1 MKQNRRSFIKIT
13 SIASASL
20 LPVINA
26 LAQVLAD
33 EDEDLKE
40 IARGALNEEN
50 AFYII
55 DNNLLN
61 LKFHFINVKE
71 KDGTLSEVKGKEGK
85 AFMVVR
91 LPQMHVQEKGVWK
104 ASWADPQRSLP
115 GGSLS
120 GYSFLAF
127 QLWTRELDKSN
138 RKIKFELN
146 ALLDWNQPCFKLIT
160 LVEWLNLKK
169 SGINGFDF
177 SDYVNKPNKF
187 NQNKLWSL
195 NQADIDHEYNSGY
208 YNQNALEPKNKI
220 YKKYKSFIR
229 HFLDANFYP
238 EASKPMRDFIPC
250 SFINYADGLIIT
262 PISPVLDANNH
273 RQQVDAVFL
282 SNAYHNQAKKPLGK
296 SKYEV
301 WTNYLAFAVPGEE
314 YTVGGKKSFQIV
326 APHFRAI
333 GLVTPKPVDL
343 KAVNCADFSSQDR
356 DMLPSLLDKAEL
368 TFLTQYARQ
377 YGSVDHTGM
386 PIQDFTSA
394 DFDIKELNGFFF
406 TGLGMIAH
414 LHYYNIDKCPDKI
427 DLIEYE
433 HQITQGRD
441 VFIKVS
447 RLGYNTKTGQR
458 YKHVIEGKRKINSAF
473 DSSLENFTYPRASFI
488 ELKQY
493 CECIDFEMN
502 YLDDEV
508 TGTDWS
514 TKFPDIPTAA
524 IVGEVQKPLKDKN
537 YIADYKRNVFRSLKT
552 IERKRI
558 PIICLRDTVDHQD
571 VCTLE
576 RDTLWFWPVME
587 DRVVEGQ
594 VDETVGL
601 SAYLPCE
608 FNGVDW
614 EGKTL
619 TVSTPFMFI
628 RKSALET
635 GAEKLAYINYF
646 KGDPNVPNNPLTE
659 RRKIYFNNQL
669 VAFTPSIKQVVQLQL
684 AELIRREKEIKAIPG
699 LAAELTGLQ
708 AQLQVFIRALT
719 DPPANTNKVN
729 LLETDFI
736 EYYFRAKNVFDRV
749 SVAATNHVILPQVL
763 RAKVYLDHVRDLTHQ
778 RLPSVMEY
786 HEDYI
791 KHGFKNYLRDV
802 DGSIKGNS
810 AKLIMKNT
818 DAFKADLEDPLN
830 RSYQQI
836 TTALRESKAFLG
848 NLNVPDIIPD
858 TLSLDQLGI
867 TIPPDITRAVQLGT
881 AVLTQAQ
888 DALQRILMFN
898 PRELLRGKLSDVCG
912 LDLTALLDE
921 FLPAEESNNHTPL
934 FELNKI
940 IGQVT
945 DAVNNSPVYQEIK
958 NKIDTVKNEI
968 ERLRKIYEDAAAEIK
983 NVQAQLNAYLK
994 LLSNAIPNADE
1005 LDNLLKNLFDQYR
1018 LKAFE
1023 MVKKALPIEEL
1034 MQDIHDL
1041 ETRINAFFI
1050 EQKTILQEEYAG
1062 RMRSLDEFLVK
1073 LDKYLNALPKDLYDQ
1088 QVVIFKALK
1097 DRYADTFT
1105 TYAERVNS
1113 LIKSVPPVPSGLIY
1127 YKKADGKFDYELTLK
1142 PAGAIPLQLV
1152 EVTLTLSG
1160 NQLSANIG
1168 LVQYETLRDY
1178 LIKLLLNN
1186 IDSTTDRQQA
1196 AQALQDWMNNHFSP
1210 TAKNAQGKL
1219 ITVYDHLL
1227 STVQDYQNKTLK
1239 DIKGQIEAWK
1249 QQAEKLLA
1257 DPLVDVATRLAIQ
1270 KVRELM
1276 IKLPEYVDF
1285 LKNFDPYYYYEQY
1298 RTLSKQVED
1307 TQSRFQQQ
1315 FYTLYDGIQQEV
1327 SAIVTTWDNEKAAVI
1342 ASAAELKKAR
1352 DAMDPTNATS
1362 VTAFYKQL
1370 DAYAASKDKWV
1381 NIKKAF
1387 DVKSKSHAI
1396 KLVKAYLKT
1405 LSGNTEVK
1413 KAFDAVYDLQNGLIK
1428 TLSEKTEAYK
1438 KVYESFMAYV
1448 KAEGSKAEQQLTDAL
1463 SQFIIDHQ
1471 AEIEKVNEAR
1481 NLYNILTSLKRQELT
1496 YTWNTDK
1503 FRDVD
1508 LGIVAFKKGN
1518 NPDTRLQ
1525 IDVRAATIFT
1535 DGKFP
1540 PAIERVELYTKNSF
1554 SNFGLTFLNILTISF
1569 NEITFI
1575 DGSNVPRKFDV
1586 KIKDV
1591 KFEGSLS
1598 FLQAFETWLQTM
1610 GKGLILDIKP
1620 DHLGLGYS
1628 LPIPAIK
1635 TPGFNFFNLSL
1646 NFDLRLYFD
1655 SRPLRFGFSLARPDA
1670 KFGIA
1675 VGIYAGFGFFAIVV
1689 DPKHGIVEVDCAL
1702 EAGAWAGISI
1712 GPIHGEVKLAFGFR
1726 YTKTETTVRLEGYIV
1741 AEGRLKVWILEV
1753 SARIYL
1759 GIVSENSYVE
1769 GVCTVTYSVKLGF
1782 IRKSFSGSF
1791 HRKIAG
1797 AARQNNGEQQ
1807 KFIKEFAVNFMP
1819 PLNKGTHAL
1828 LIPII
1833 ANTLLEMD
1841 KELQD
1846 IEPVSYDNWK
1856 KFITVF

>member
-13 SIASASL
+13 IIASASL
-20 LPVINA
+20 LPVINS
-26 LAQVLAD
+26 LAQVFAD

-40 IARGALNEEN
+40 IARGALNDEN

-71 KDGTLSEVKGKEGK
+71 KGGTLSEVKGKEGK
-85 AFMVVR
+85 AFMMVR
-91 LPQMHVQEKGVWK
+91 LPQMHVQEKGFWK

-115 GGSLS
+115 GGNLS

-127 QLWTRELDKSN
+127 QLWAKEPDKSN
-138 RKIKFELN
+138 RKIKFELD

-169 SGINGFDF
+169 AGTHDFEF
-177 SDYVNKPNKF
+177 SDYVNKPNEF

-195 NQADIDHEYNSGY
+195 NQAAVDQEFNCGY
-208 YNQNALEPKNKI
+208 YSKNALEPQDKI

-238 EASKPMRDFIPC
+238 EASKPIRDFIPC
-250 SFINYADGLIIT
+250 SFINYADGFIIT
-262 PISPVLDANNH
+262 PISPVLDANNN

-282 SNAYHNQAKKPLGK
+282 SNTYHNQAKKPLGK

-301 WTNYLAFAVPGEE
+301 WTNYLAFAVPDEE
-314 YTVGGKKSFQIV
+314 FTAGGKKSFQIV

-333 GLVTPKPVDL
+333 GLVTPNPVDL
-343 KAVNCADFSSQDR
+343 KAVNCGDFSSQDR

-368 TFLTQYARQ
+368 TFLTQYAKQ
-377 YGSVDHTGM
+377 YGSGDHTGT
-386 PIQDFTSA
+386 PIQDFTSV

-414 LHYYNIDKCPDKI
+414 LQYYNIDKCPDKI

-433 HQITQGRD
+433 HRITQGRD

-473 DSSLENFTYPRASFI
+473 DSNQENFTYPRASFI

-514 TKFPDIPTAA
+514 TKFPDIPADVV
-524 IVGEVQKPLKDKN
+524 VGEVQKPVKDKN
-537 YIADYKRNVFRSLKT
+537 YIADYKRNVFHSLKT

-558 PIICLRDTVDHQD
+558 PIMCLRDTVDHQD
-571 VCTLE
+571 VCSLE
-576 RDTLWFWPVME
+576 RDTLWFWPVLE
-587 DRVVEGQ
+587 DRVAEGQ
-594 VDETVGL
+594 VDDTVGL
-601 SAYLPCE
+601 EAYLPCE

-619 TVSTPFMFI
+619 AVSAPFMFI
-628 RKSALET
+628 RKSVLET
-635 GAEKLAYINYF
+635 GAEKSAYNNYF
-646 KGDPNVPNNPLTE
+646 KGDPNVQNNPLTE
-659 RRKIYFNNQL
+659 RRKIYFNSQL
-669 VAFTPSIKQVVQLQL
+669 VAFTPPVQTIQQLQL
-684 AELIRREKEIKAIPG
+684 TALLRREKAIKAIPA
-699 LAAELTGLQ
+699 LATELAGLQ
-708 AQLQVFIRALT
+708 AQRQVFQKALA
-719 DPPANTNKVN
+719 DPPANSNKVN

-736 EYYFRAKNVFDRV
+736 EYYFRAKNVFDRG

-786 HEDYI
+786 HVDYI
-791 KHGFKNYLRDV
+791 KHGFSNYLRDV
-802 DGSIKGNS
+802 DGTIKGNA
-810 AKLIMKNT
+810 AKLIMTNT
-818 DAFKADLEDPLN
+818 AAFKDPLN
-830 RSYQQI
+830 RTYQQI
-836 TTALRESKAFLG
+836 TAALRESKAFLG

-867 TIPPDITRAVQLGT
+867 TNPPDITRAIQQGT
-881 AVLTQAQ
+881 VVLNQAQ
-888 DALQRILMFN
+888 DALQKISMFN

-945 DAVNNSPVYQEIK
+945 DAVNNSSVYQEIK
-958 NKIDTVKNEI
+958 SKIDTVKTEI
-968 ERLRKIYEDAAAEIK
+968 ERLQKIYEDAAAEIK
-983 NVQAQLNAYLK
+983 KVQARLNAYLK

-1023 MVKKALPIEEL
+1023 LVKKALPIEEL
-1034 MQDIHDL
+1034 MQDIHNL
-1041 ETRINAFFI
+1041 ETRINDFFV
-1050 EQKTILQEEYAG
+1050 EQQTILQEEYAG
-1062 RMRSLDEFLVK
+1062 RMGSLDDEFLAK
-1073 LDKYLNALPKDLYDQ
+1073 LVNYLNALPKDLHDQ
-1088 QVVIFKALK
+1088 QAVIFKALK

-1105 TYAERVNS
+1105 TYAARVNS
-1113 LIKSVPPVPSGLIY
+1113 LIKSVLPVPSGLIY
-1127 YKKADGKFDYELTLK
+1127 YKKVGGKFDYELTLK
-1142 PAGAIPLQLV
+1142 PTGAIPLQLV
-1152 EVTLTLSG
+1152 EVTLTLSD

-1178 LIKLLLNN
+1178 LIKLVLNN

-1196 AQALQDWMNNHFSP
+1196 ALALQDWMNNHFSP

-1219 ITVYDHLL
+1219 VTIYDHLL

-1239 DIKGQIEAWK
+1239 HIKGQIEAWE

-1257 DPLVDVATRLAIQ
+1257 DPLVDSATRLAIQ

-1342 ASAAELKKAR
+1342 AAAAELKKAR

-1362 VTAFYKQL
+1362 VTAFYNQL
-1370 DAYAASKDKWV
+1370 DAYAASKDKWINV
-1381 NIKKAF
+1381 KKCF
-1387 DVKSKSHAI
+1387 DLNSKSQAI
-1396 KLVKAYLKT
+1396 NLVKAYLKT

-1413 KAFDAVYDLQNGLIK
+1413 KAFDAVYDLQNGLTK
-1428 TLSEKTEAYK
+1428 TLSEQTKDYK
-1438 KVYESFMAYV
+1438 KVYENFVAYV
-1448 KAEGSKAEQQLTDAL
+1448 KAEGSKAEQQLTDIL
-1463 SQFIIDHQ
+1463 SQFIINHQ

-1481 NLYNILTSLKRQELT
+1481 NLYRILTSLKRQELT

-1525 IDVRAATIFT
+1525 IDVRAVTIFT
-1535 DGKFP
+1535 EGKFP

-1554 SNFGLTFLNILTISF
+1554 SNFGLTFLNILTMSF

-1575 DGSNVPRKFDV
+1575 DGSNVARKFDV

-1620 DHLGLGYS
+1620 DHVGLGYS

-1655 SRPLRFGFSLARPDA
+1655 NRPLRFGFSLARPDA

-1712 GPIHGEVKLAFGFR
+1712 GPIHGEVKLAFCFR

-1769 GVCTVTYSVKLGF
+1769 GVCTVTYSVKLGH

-1807 KFIKEFAVNFMP
+1807 ELIQKFAANFIP
-1819 PLNKGTHAL
+1819 DLKNETHAL
-1828 LIPII
+1828 LKPII
-1833 ANTLLEMD
+1833 ANTLLEMN
-1841 KELQD
+1841 KEEELQD